1 MATADQVLKPEFGTA
16 KKHFIFNEEHDALRE
31 SIGSFVEKELA
42 PHAERWE
49 EETFD
54 DWVFERMGELGFLG
68 LSYPEEY
75 GGQGGD
81 YYCNLVLAEEITR
94 SNSGGLAM
102 GIAVH
107 TDMATPP
114 VHLFGTEEQKQEYLV
129 PAIKGQKIASLGIT
143 EPDAGSDVSGIKT
156 RAVRDGDEFVING
169 SKTYITNG
177 HRSDFI
183 VLVTKTDADAGYDGF
198 TLFLVDM
205 DAEGVIRE
213 ERLKKLGMHASD
225 TALLAFQ
232 DVHVPAT
239 AILGQEGK
247 GFYHIMW
254 ELQGERLIGA
264 AGCVAGAQRCFDK
277 TLQYALERNAFGR
290 QIGKFQAIRHKFA
303 EMATKIESARQLT
316 YTTAWR
322 FQNGEYPVREISMAK
337 LYASRIAVEVAD
349 ECIQIHGG
357 AGYMKEY
364 GVERVWRD
372 MRLNRI
378 GAGTDE
384 IMLDVIG
391 RSYGFRARRPERRR
405 TRTRC
410 RRRRGR

>member
-1 MATADQVLKPEFGTA
+1 MSSAVSPATDQSVLKPDYGSTQR
-16 KKHFIFNEEHDALRE
+16 HFIFTEEHERLRE
-31 SIGSFVEKELA
+31 SIGTFVERELA
-42 PHAERWE
+42 PHAEKWE
-49 EETFD
+49 ETTFEN
-54 DWVFERMGELGFLG
+54 WVFPRMGELGFLG
-68 LSYPEEY
+68 LSYPDEY

-81 YYCNLVLAEEITR
+81 YYCNLILAEEMAR

-114 VHLFGTEEQKQEYLV
+114 IHLFGTEEQKQSYLV
-129 PAIKGQKIASLGIT
+129 PAIKGEKISCLGIT
-143 EPDAGSDVSGIKT
+143 EPGAGSDVSAIRT
-156 RAVRDGDEFVING
+156 RAVRDGDEYVING

-177 HRSDFI
+177 HRADFI
-183 VLVTKTDADAGYDGF
+183 VLVTKTDDDAGYDGF
-198 TLFLVDM
+198 TLFVVDM
-205 DAEGVIRE
+205 DLPGVIRE
-213 ERLKKLGMHASD
+213 KKLEKLGMHASD
-225 TALLAFQ
+225 TALLAFD
-232 DVHVPAT
+232 DVRVPAD
-239 AILGQEGK
+239 AVLGEVGK

-254 ELQGERLIGA
+254 ELQGERMIGA
-264 AGCVAGAQRCFDK
+264 AGAVAGAQRVFDK
-277 TLQYALERNAFGR
+277 TLQYAKEREAFGR
-290 QIGKFQAIRHKFA
+290 QIGHFQVIRHKFA
-303 EMATKIESARQLT
+303 EMATKIESARQLV

-322 FQNGEYPVREISMAK
+322 VENGDYPVREITIAK

-372 MRLNRI
+372 LRLNRI

-391 RSYGFRARRPERRR
+391 RSYGL
-405 TRTRC
+405 
-410 RRRRGR
+410 

>member
-1 MATADQVLKPEFGTA
+1 MATADVLKPDHA
-16 KKHFIFNEEHDALRE
+16 SQRKHFIFTDEHEQLRD
-31 SIGSFVEKELA
+31 SIRRFVIKELQ
-42 PHAERWE
+42 PHAEEWE
-49 EETFD
+49 ETTFP
-54 DWVFERMGELGFLG
+54 DWVFTRMGELGFLG
-68 LSYPEEY
+68 LDKPEAY

-81 YYCNLVLAEEITR
+81 YYTSLVLAEEIVHAHC
-94 SNSGGLAM
+94 GGLAM
-102 GIAVH
+102 GLAVH
-107 TDMATPP
+107 TDMAMPP
-114 VHLFGTEEQKQEYLV
+114 ILAFGTEEQKQEWVV
-129 PAIKGQKIASLGIT
+129 PAIAGKKILCLGIT
-143 EPDAGSDVSGIKT
+143 EPDAGSDVAGIKT
-156 RAVRDGDEFVING
+156 VAKRDGDGYVING

-177 HRSDFI
+177 HRADVI
-183 VLVTKTDADAGYDGF
+183 VLVTKTDTDAGYDGF
-198 TLFLVDM
+198 TLFLVPM

-213 ERLKKLGMHASD
+213 KRLKKLGMHASD

-232 DVHVPAT
+232 DVHVPESAV
-239 AILGQEGK
+239 LGQIGK

-264 AGCVAGAQRCFDK
+264 AGCVAGAQNVFDR
-277 TLQYALERNAFGR
+277 TLQYAKERKAFGR
-290 QIGKFQAIRHKFA
+290 EIGRFQVIRHKFA
-303 EMATKIESARQLT
+303 EMATKIETARQLV

-337 LYASRIAVEVAD
+337 LYAARIAVEVAD

-357 AGYMKEY
+357 AGYMVEY

-391 RSYGFRARRPERRR
+391 RSYGL
-405 TRTRC
+405 
-410 RRRRGR
+410 

>member
-1 MATADQVLKPEFGTA
+1 
-16 KKHFIFNEEHDALRE
+16 
-31 SIGSFVEKELA
+31 
-42 PHAERWE
+42 
-49 EETFD
+49 
-54 DWVFERMGELGFLG
+54 MG
-68 LSYPEEY
+68 
-75 GGQGGD
+75 
-81 YYCNLVLAEEITR
+81 V
-94 SNSGGLAM
+94 
-102 GIAVH
+102 AVH

-114 VHLFGTEEQKQEYLV
+114 VHIFGTEEQKQNYLV
-129 PAIKGQKIASLGIT
+129 PSIRGEKISCLGIT

-156 RAVRDGDEFVING
+156 RAVRDGDEWVING

-198 TLFLVDM
+198 TLFIVDM
-205 DAEGVIRE
+205 DTAGVIRE
-213 ERLKKLGMHASD
+213 ERLQKLGMHASD

-232 DVHVPAT
+232 DVRVPHSAV
-239 AILGQEGK
+239 LGEIGK

-264 AGCVAGAQRCFDK
+264 AGAVASAQAVFDK
-277 TLQYALERNAFGR
+277 TLQYANERQAFGR
-290 QIGKFQAIRHKFA
+290 PIGKFQVTRHKFA

-322 FQNGEYPVREISMAK
+322 FANGEYPVREISMAK
-337 LYASRIAVEVAD
+337 LYASRIACEVAD
-349 ECIQIHGG
+349 ECLQIHGG

-364 GVERVWRD
+364 GIERVWRD
-372 MRLNRI
+372 LRLNRI

-391 RSYGFRARRPERRR
+391 RSYGL
-405 TRTRC
+405 
-410 RRRRGR
+410 

>member
-1 MATADQVLKPEFGTA
+1 MASADTVLKPDFGSR
-16 KKHFIFNEEHDALRE
+16 KKHFIFTEEHDRLRE

-42 PHAERWE
+42 PHADEWE
-49 EETFD
+49 ENTFD
-54 DWVFERMGELGFLG
+54 DWVFSRMGELGFLG

-94 SNSGGLAM
+94 ANCGGLAM

-114 VHLFGTEEQKQEYLV
+114 VFLFGTEEQKQEYLV
-129 PAIKGQKIASLGIT
+129 PSIKGEKISCLGIT
-143 EPDAGSDVSGIKT
+143 EPDAGSDVAGIKT
-156 RAVRDGDEFVING
+156 RAVKDGTDYIING

-177 HRSDFI
+177 HRADFI
-183 VLVTKTDADAGYDGF
+183 VLVTKTDPDAGHGGI
-198 TLFLVDM
+198 TLFLVPM

-213 ERLKKLGMHASD
+213 KRLEKLGMHGSD

-232 DVHVPAT
+232 DVRVPDT
-239 AILGQEGK
+239 AVLGEIGK
-247 GFYHIMW
+247 GFYHISW

-264 AGCVAGAQRCFDK
+264 AGCVAGAQRCMDK
-277 TLQYALERNAFGR
+277 TLQFALERKAFGR
-290 QIGKFQAIRHKFA
+290 EIGHFQVIRHKFA
-303 EMATKIESARQLT
+303 EMATKIEAARQLT
-316 YTTAWR
+316 YLTAWR

-337 LYASRIAVEVAD
+337 LYASRIACEVAD

-364 GVERVWRD
+364 GIERVWRD

-391 RSYGFRARRPERRR
+391 RSYGL
-405 TRTRC
+405 
-410 RRRRGR
+410 

>member
-1 MATADQVLKPEFGTA
+1 MATAADVLKPDFA
-16 KKHFIFNEEHDALRE
+16 AQRKHFIFTDEHEQLRD
-31 SIGSFVEKELA
+31 SIRRFVIKELQ
-42 PHAERWE
+42 PHAEEWE
-49 EETFD
+49 ENTFP

-68 LSYPEEY
+68 LDKPAAY

-81 YYCNLVLAEEITR
+81 YYSSLVLAEEIVHAHC
-94 SNSGGLAM
+94 GGLAM
-102 GIAVH
+102 GLAVQ
-107 TDMATPP
+107 TDMAMPP
-114 VHLFGTEEQKQEYLV
+114 ILAFGTEEQKQEWAA
-129 PAIKGQKIASLGIT
+129 PAIAGKRILCLGIT
-143 EPDAGSDVSGIKT
+143 EPDAGSDVAGIKT
-156 RAVRDGDEFVING
+156 RAVRDEATGDYIING

-177 HRSDFI
+177 HRAHVI
-183 VLVTKTDADAGYDGF
+183 VLVTKTDPDVGYDGF
-198 TLFLVDM
+198 TLFLVPM
-205 DAEGVIRE
+205 DTPGVIRE
-213 ERLKKLGMHASD
+213 KRLQKLGMHASD

-232 DVHVPAT
+232 DVRVPESAV
-239 AILGQEGK
+239 LGQVGK

-264 AGCVAGAQRCFDK
+264 AGCVAGAQNCFER
-277 TLQYALERNAFGR
+277 TLQYAKERNAFGR
-290 QIGKFQAIRHKFA
+290 SIGHFQVIRHKFA
-303 EMATKIESARQLT
+303 EMATKIETARQLV

-337 LYASRIAVEVAD
+337 LYAARIACEVAD

-391 RSYGFRARRPERRR
+391 RSYGL
-405 TRTRC
+405 
-410 RRRRGR
+410 

>member
-1 MATADQVLKPEFGTA
+1 MATADVLKPDFA
-16 KKHFIFNEEHDALRE
+16 SQRKHFIFTDEHEQLRE
-31 SIGSFVEKELA
+31 SIRRFVIKELQ
-42 PHAERWE
+42 PHAEEWE
-49 EETFD
+49 ETTFPN
-54 DWVFERMGELGFLG
+54 WVFTRMGELGFLG
-68 LSYPEEY
+68 LDKPEAY

-81 YYCNLVLAEEITR
+81 YYSSLVLAEEIVHAH
-94 SNSGGLAM
+94 SGGLAM
-102 GIAVH
+102 GVAVH
-107 TDMATPP
+107 TDMAMPP
-114 VHLFGTEEQKQEYLV
+114 ILAFGTEEQKQEWV
-129 PAIKGQKIASLGIT
+129 APAIAGQKILCLGIT

-156 RAVRDGDEFVING
+156 VAKRDGDGYVING

-177 HRSDFI
+177 HRADVI
-183 VLVTKTDADAGYDGF
+183 VLVTKTDTDSTPPTHDGF
-198 TLFLVDM
+198 TLFLVPM
-205 DAEGVIRE
+205 DAEGVVRE
-213 ERLKKLGMHASD
+213 QRLQKLGMHASD

-232 DVHVPAT
+232 DVYVPQSAV
-239 AILGQEGK
+239 LGQIGK

-264 AGCVAGAQRCFDK
+264 AGCVAGAQNVFDR
-277 TLQYALERNAFGR
+277 TLQYAKERKAFGR
-290 QIGKFQAIRHKFA
+290 EIGHFQVIRHKFA
-303 EMATKIESARQLT
+303 EMATKIETARQLV

-337 LYASRIAVEVAD
+337 LYAARIAVEVAD

-364 GVERVWRD
+364 GIERVWRD

-391 RSYGFRARRPERRR
+391 RSYGL
-405 TRTRC
+405 
-410 RRRRGR
+410 